1 MVVLGVAFFVGLFGS
16 MANLRLSIDEP
27 YRELH
32 FADFTVSFAGAPKG
46 VADEVANL
54 SGVESAVGRLNVE
67 LPATFPGRNSDVIAA
82 RILSLPV
89 PAHPSVDDVEVTAG
103 SFLSS
108 NAIHDVLAEKNFA
121 AHHGL
126 QVGDA
131 VSIRGVGAT
140 WNGTIGGIAVSPE
153 YLWPART
160 AEEHMPDVLERWGVL
175 FMDYATLASL
185 SGKNGTINEIV
196 VTVEAGSDRAA
207 VMDGTRNAL
216 AAYRVTSVVPRE
228 EQPSVV
234 ILDTTVGALDTLSL
248 VFPLFFLIIVAL
260 STYTLL
266 TRLVH
271 AQKAQI
277 GVLLALGVSRRRV
290 LVHYLEFALLVGL
303 LGSLVG
309 IAAGYLLAFPVT
321 DLFAT
326 QVSIPLVLKVPHW
339 DIMAAGIAL
348 SLGFSSLA
356 GLLPA
361 LRASKERPSATMRGE
376 VPRNGTRSF
385 RSRSGRAVTGK
396 VSRKLPVRNLR
407 RNPVR
412 SALLVLAL
420 ALAASLVIVPFGFLD
435 SMDAAVRMQTESAN
449 FDLRALL
456 YRPAPENASA
466 EVASWPGVAAAESF
480 VTVPAVLQE
489 GGSSWN
495 VVLYGLRRDSDA
507 YRLFDRSGD
516 RIYTADTGILL
527 SAIFEKRGVHMGD
540 EVNVSGLLTR
550 VAGFTR
556 DMASDGYLA
565 LETLQAAL
573 GMPGLVNGVFV
584 RLASVGSEEAVRT
597 ELYASFPVWA
607 IASTARSVQ
616 ETNDMLRLYYGFIGV
631 IVAFGMALAAAI
643 VFNAVT
649 IGVMERNR
657 EIATMRT
664 IGVRGRTI
672 AWLITFE
679 NLLVLGM
686 SLVLGS
692 ILGAALTQYL
702 SSMFGGD
709 IFVLDA
715 DIAWRTYALAGLLLV
730 GVLLVSEV
738 PSLRYVQR
746 LDLARATKERAG

>member
-16 MANLRLSIDEP
+16 MANLRRSIDEP

-32 FADFTVSFAGAPKG
+32 FADFTASFDGAPRD
-46 VADEVANL
+46 VVETIANL
-54 SGVESAVGRLNVE
+54 SGVERVEGRLDVE
-67 LPATFPGRNSDVIAA
+67 LPANFPDKDTNVIAA
-82 RILSLPV
+82 RILSLPA
-89 PAHPSVDDVEVTAG
+89 PAHPSVDDVQVASG
-103 SFLSS
+103 SYLSPS
-108 NAIHDVLAEKNFA
+108 GVPEVLAEKNFA

-126 QVGDA
+126 QVGDEA
-131 VSIRGVGAT
+131 TVRGANGS
-140 WNGTIGGIAVSPE
+140 WNGTIGGIAISPE

-160 AEEHMPDVLERWGVL
+160 AAEHMPDVLERWGVL
-175 FMDYATLASL
+175 FMDYETLASL
-185 SGKNGTINEIV
+185 SGRNGTINEV
-196 VTVEAGSDRAA
+196 AVTVRAGADRTA
-207 VMDGTRNAL
+207 VMDRTRSAL
-216 AAYRVTSVVPRE
+216 AAYHVTAVVPRE
-228 EQPSVV
+228 EQPSEV
-234 ILDTTVGALDTLSL
+234 ILNTTVGALDTLSL

-260 STYTLL
+260 STYSLL

-271 AQKAQI
+271 AQRAQI

-290 LVHYLEFALLVGL
+290 LGHYLGFALLVGL

-309 IAAGYLLAFPVT
+309 IFAGYLLAFPVT

-326 QVSIPLVLKVPHW
+326 QVSLPLVLKVPHW
-339 DIMAAGIAL
+339 DVMATGIGL
-348 SLGFSSLA
+348 SLGFTSLA

-361 LRASKERPSATMRGE
+361 LRASKEKPAETMWGE
-376 VPRNGTRSF
+376 VPRNGTWRF
-385 RSRSGRAVTGK
+385 RSRAGRPLKGK

-407 RNPVR
+407 RNPLR
-412 SALLVLAL
+412 SALVVLAL

-435 SMDAAVRMQTESAN
+435 SMDAAVRTQTESSN

-456 YRPAPENASA
+456 YRPTPENASA
-466 EVASWPGVAAAESF
+466 EVASWPGVTAAEAF
-480 VTVPAVLQE
+480 VTSPAVLQK

-495 VVLYGLRRDSDA
+495 FVLYGLRADSDV
-507 YRLFDRSGD
+507 YRLFDRAGD
-516 RIYTADTGILL
+516 RVYAAETGILL
-527 SAIFEKRGVHMGD
+527 SMIFEKRGVRVGD

-556 DMASDGYLA
+556 DLSSDGYLP
-565 LETLQAAL
+565 LGTVQADL
-573 GMPGLVNGVFV
+573 GMPGLVNGIFI
-584 RLASVGSEEAVRT
+584 RLASPGSEDAVRAR
-597 ELYASFPVWA
+597 LYASLPVWA
-607 IASTARSVQ
+607 VASTARSIQ

-664 IGVRGRTI
+664 MGVRGRTI
-672 AWLITFE
+672 AWFITLE
-679 NLLVLGM
+679 NMIVLAM

-692 ILGAALTQYL
+692 ILGAVLTQYL
-702 SSMFGGD
+702 AGLFGGD

-715 DIAWRTYALAGLLLV
+715 DIAWRTYGLAALLLL
-730 GVLLVSEV
+730 GVLLVSEL
-738 PSLRYVQR
+738 PSLRHVQR